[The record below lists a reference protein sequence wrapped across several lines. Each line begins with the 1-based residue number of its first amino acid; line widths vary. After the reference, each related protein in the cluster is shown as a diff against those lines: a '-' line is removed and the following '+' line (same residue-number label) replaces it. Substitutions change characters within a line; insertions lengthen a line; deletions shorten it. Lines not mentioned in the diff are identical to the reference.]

1 MIFQYDLSGGEPIVR
16 DLAVSSA
23 SDILEGAVVSRDGA
37 ISTALNNF
45 GVVNSDA
52 TLSDVIGVAAEFYDF
67 SAHISNNGSNAAT
80 AAATGITNYMK
91 VIINP
96 LAIWLAEWSQ
106 ETADDTVNTAAD
118 TSGKTVTGTFTSP
131 GDDVEG
137 CWVYITNKGSSSGGA
152 GNLFQIG
159 DASTTVWTA
168 CTSFDDN
175 LAGNLATDT
184 YIKIMAPYFA
194 TVAGGSINLST
205 TTAVLGTHLLGNDL
219 VGDDAGAIM
228 SIQNWIQ
235 DRNTG
240 LQVLRVER
248 HSGKT
253 FDAATCHLF
262 SSIQLLDHLLLGG
275 GVATAPLIS

>member
-1 MIFQYDLSGGEPIVR
+1 MLWHYDLSGGQPIVR
-16 DLAVSSA
+16 DLPVVGTA
-23 SDILEGAVVSRDGA
+23 DILLGAVVSRDGA

-45 GVVNSDA
+45 GAQAADA
-52 TLSDVIGVAAEFYDF
+52 TVSDVIGVAAELYDY
-67 SAHISNNGSNAAT
+67 SAHISNNGTNAAT
-80 AAATGITNYMK
+80 AAATGITNYIK

-96 LAIWLAEWSQ
+96 MAIWLAEWSQ
-106 ETADDTVNTAAD
+106 NASDDTVNTAAD

-137 CWVYITNKGSSSGGA
+137 CWVYITNAGSSAGGA

-168 CTSFDDN
+168 CTTFDDN

-205 TTAVLGTHLLGNDL
+205 TAAVAGTQLLGNDL

-228 SIQNWIQ
+228 SILNWIE

-240 LQVLRVER
+240 LQPMRVEK
-248 HSGKT
+248 HSGRT
-253 FDAATCHLF
+253 FDAATCHIY
-262 SSIQLLDHLLLGG
+262 SDVQLLDHLLLGG
-275 GVATAPLIS
+275 GVATAPLIT

>member
-1 MIFQYDLSGGEPIVR
+1 MNWQFDLSGGEPIVR
-16 DLAVSSA
+16 DLALSSA
-23 SDILEGAVVSRDGA
+23 SDILEGAAVSRDGA

-52 TLSDVIGVAAEFYDF
+52 TVSDVVGVAAEFYDF
-67 SAHISNNGSNAAT
+67 SAHISNNGTNAAT
-80 AAATGITNYMK
+80 AAGTGITNYMK

-106 ETADDTVNTAAD
+106 DAADDSVNTVAD
-118 TSGKTVTGTFTSP
+118 TTGKTITGTFTSP

-137 CWVYITNKGSSSGGA
+137 CWVYITNVGSTTGGQ

-159 DASTTVWTA
+159 AASTTEWTA

-175 LAGNLATDT
+175 LAGNLTTDT

-205 TTAVLGTHLLGNDL
+205 TTAILGTHLLGNDL
-219 VGDDAGAIM
+219 VGDDTGAIM
-228 SIQNWIQ
+228 SIQNWIS

-240 LQVLRVER
+240 LQPLRVEK

-253 FDAATCHLF
+253 FDAATCKLF

-275 GVATAPLIS
+275 GVATAPLIT

>member
-1 MIFQYDLSGGEPIVR
+1 MIWQYDLAQGEPIVR
-16 DLAVSSA
+16 DLATASA
-23 SDILEGAVVSRDGA
+23 SDILEGAVVSRDGG
-37 ISTALNNF
+37 IDTALNNF
-45 GVVNSDA
+45 GVLNADA
-52 TLSDVIGVAAEFYDF
+52 TVSDVIGVAAEFYDF

-194 TVAGGSINLST
+194 TVAGGSINVST

-275 GVATAPLIS
+275 GVATAPLIT